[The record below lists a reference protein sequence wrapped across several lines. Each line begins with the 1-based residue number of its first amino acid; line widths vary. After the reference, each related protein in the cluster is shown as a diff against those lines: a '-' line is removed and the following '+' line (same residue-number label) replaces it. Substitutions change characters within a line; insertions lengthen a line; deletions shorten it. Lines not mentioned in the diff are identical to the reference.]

1 MAINLSTVS
10 ISLDRFDAVSDGTFN
25 IGHIKLSEDGTDIV
39 RTNRHKTFEFL
50 NNDTI
55 PPEETLAIKD
65 AFCRALSQ
73 ERLSDKAMDDI
84 RARLGLKRG
93 TVGSLSPR
101 DMRPLTA
108 AQVREILDKY
118 AGEINA
124 NRASRNNAERV
135 RTSSEI
141 HRGVSEQA
149 LKDRRAVCDDTNVRS
164 EAKMTIRAG
173 NDLEKAMNMFH
184 LIGTDPRV
192 LESSEETTA
201 LAGDILAN
209 LSDSKTLRTPGKTL
223 MLHSVPLTLM
233 RGNQGTL
240 LACVRLDAETA
251 FTLDT
256 GRTKDELLLWAR
268 GVLGLPA
275 SSAAPA
281 PGHVP
286 GKRSLSQR
294 ERDRLLVDI
303 RDAFNI
309 VNNTNLM
316 NQMVQVKL
324 PSVPEQNNGRTFSE
338 ETRRMH
344 AEYEVREDLVDNCVK
359 PLVIALNDVRPKDP
373 RNGELVN
380 KVRAIIGGA
389 KVISTDST
397 GKQVP
402 NTRRHREQ
410 VIEEITGILSKNR
423 YDPETVV
430 KNVKLEGIDDD
441 EIEGN
446 LNIDAIEG
454 GA

>member
-10 ISLDRFDAVSDGTFN
+10 ISLDRFDAVSDGEYN
-25 IGHIKLSEDGTDIV
+25 IGHIKLSKDGSDIV

-50 NNDTI
+50 NSDTI
-55 PPEETLAIKD
+55 SPEETLAIKD
-65 AFCRALSQ
+65 AFCKALSQ
-73 ERLSDKAMDDI
+73 ERLSDEAMDDI
-84 RARLGLKRG
+84 RAKLGLKRG
-93 TVGSLSPR
+93 TVGALSPR

-135 RTSSEI
+135 RTSHDI
-141 HRGVSEQA
+141 HRRMSEQT
-149 LKDRRAVCDDTNVRS
+149 LKNHREVCDVRNGRS

-173 NDLEKAMNMFH
+173 ADLQRAMDMFH
-184 LIGTDPRV
+184 LVGTDPRV
-192 LESSEETTA
+192 LEPSEETTA
-201 LAGDILAN
+201 LAADLFGN
-209 LSDSKTLRTPGKTL
+209 LSDSKTLRLPGKTL
-223 MLHSVPLTLM
+223 MLTSVPLTLM
-233 RGNQGTL
+233 RGNNGTL

-268 GVLGLPA
+268 RVLGLPA

-309 VNNTNLM
+309 VNNPNLM
-316 NQMVQVKL
+316 KQMVQVKL
-324 PSVPEQNNGRTFSE
+324 PSIPLENNGRTFSE

-344 AEYEVREDLVDNCVK
+344 AEYLVREDLVESNVK
-359 PLVIALNDVRPKDP
+359 TLVTALNDVRPKDP

-430 KNVKLEGIDDD
+430 KNAKLEGIDDD
-441 EIEGN
+441 EIDGN
-446 LNIDAIEG
+446 LNIDQIEG
-454 GA
+454 NA